1 MSCESCPH
9 CNPPAPPDPGR
20 QGWTVTPGGHR
31 NRELPG
37 GGHLAVVPPGGPG
50 RAWFWTL
57 SDGVHSGHVATLD
70 EAQLAAE
77 RAAIPLLRA
86 AADEMERGLPGAVYC
101 EHCGDGPTCSVC
113 RRGLPALDGP
123 AAAPWDEAVVS

>member
-1 MSCESCPH
+1 MPCDRPDCPCCH
-9 CNPPAPPDPGR
+9 PPPPDPGR

-37 GGHLAVVPPGGPG
+37 NGHLAVVPPGGPG
-50 RAWFWTL
+50 RAWFWTS
-57 SDGVHSGHVATLD
+57 SDASGREALLED
-70 EAQLAAE
+70 AQLAAE